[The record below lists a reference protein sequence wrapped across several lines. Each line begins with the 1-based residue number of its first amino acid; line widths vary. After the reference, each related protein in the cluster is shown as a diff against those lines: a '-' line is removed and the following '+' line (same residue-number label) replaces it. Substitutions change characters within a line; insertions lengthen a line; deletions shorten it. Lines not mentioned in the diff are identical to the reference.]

1 MQVSKEIF
9 EIINKRGVKIGI
21 MRGGGVVR
29 WEEKERLTSGGET
42 FVCHSVVIV
51 SIRVP

>member
-21 MRGGGVVR
+21 MRGGG
-29 WEEKERLTSGGET
+29 GGWGGGKKNKY
-42 FVCHSVVIV
+42 
-51 SIRVP
+51 